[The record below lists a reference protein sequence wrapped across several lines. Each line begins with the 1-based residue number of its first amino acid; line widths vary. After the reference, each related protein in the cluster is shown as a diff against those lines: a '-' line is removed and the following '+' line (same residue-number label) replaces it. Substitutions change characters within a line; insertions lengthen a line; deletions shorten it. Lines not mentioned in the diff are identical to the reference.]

1 MSELARSSQRPPSA
15 DHTSPSAGHGL
26 HDVDRGTRPRAQPF
40 GNQAAL
46 RSLGGFLVQ
55 PKLRV
60 NAPGDSLER
69 EADAAAD
76 AVTRAPEHG
85 PVAAPAATLS
95 RATPA

>member
-1 MSELARSSQRPPSA
+1 MSDLARSSQLPPTA
-15 DHTSPSAGHGL
+15 DQATLRAGHGA

-46 RSLGGFLVQ
+46 RSLGGLLVQ

-60 NAPGDSLER
+60 TAPGDSFER

-76 AVTRAPEHG
+76 AVMRSPEHG
-85 PVAAPAATLS
+85 PVAAPAVSLS
-95 RATPA
+95 RATA